1 MDFSH
6 NSSANAEPYLYQWLL
21 QRMKTLQQL
30 NYTLDKNKQIKQK
43 KPSNFYPEYENKAII
58 KTNIIFKR

>member
-43 KPSNFYPEYENKAII
+43 IYPEFENKAII